1 MPSAPA
7 STIRRGSRPRGPV
20 GPWLSVVLWPAGRR
34 TLGVGR
40 PLRSLGVTLVG
51 WASFVVANA
60 LIWPGGLLSK
70 TPTQQPSFAQQ
81 WNAAQQARA
90 GQPSGFTQPQA
101 YNQPPPLAPSP
112 AFSQTGS
119 MVQPAGTNPFLQGAP
134 STGLMPPTFGQ
145 TQPMLGT
152 PPGQIGPPP
161 QMPPQIPPAVTGFGA
176 PVNPYSQYAPPTF
189 PAGTAPGGTV
199 PAATVPGTGS
209 MAPGVYFAPP
219 TGAVPT
225 TGVAPGV
232 GTGVTPSGAAVSGFD
247 PFAAPVIPPG
257 YPNLPAPQSSMFS
270 NPFVTAPTDAGS
282 LFADPQSSGYWS
294 GGQLNNPYSNSSQ
307 TWSAQSWQRFWQ
319 QSDWQKLWHAFRMRH
334 TYIQGDSNDRVQ
346 INDTEIATSLSFPN
360 FLGSQM
366 PLTISP
372 GFIFHN
378 WQGPNSVTGNDLP
391 GSAYSAYLSFD
402 HSTPLDQQLGG
413 EFNFTTG
420 VYSDFDTFT
429 QHSLR
434 FTGVGLLWYRLSPT
448 STLKFGVEYLDRVEI
463 KLLPAGGL
471 FWTPDPNTRL
481 SFYFPRPKFAK
492 RFPNFGN
499 TEVWGYVSG
508 EYGGGS
514 WTVQREAGFSD
525 QVDLNDI
532 RVTLG
537 LEWIGVRGITGFGEF
552 GYAFERQLIYRSSS
566 PADTFLGSAILF
578 RGGFA
583 Y

>member
-1 MPSAPA
+1 MPS
-7 STIRRGSRPRGPV
+7 
-20 GPWLSVVLWPAGRR
+20 
-34 TLGVGR
+34 
-40 PLRSLGVTLVG
+40 
-51 WASFVVANA
+51 
-60 LIWPGGLLSK
+60 
-70 TPTQQPSFAQQ
+70 
-81 WNAAQQARA
+81 NAA
-90 GQPSGFTQPQA
+90 
-101 YNQPPPLAPSP
+101 
-112 AFSQTGS
+112 
-119 MVQPAGTNPFLQGAP
+119 
-134 STGLMPPTFGQ
+134 
-145 TQPMLGT
+145 
-152 PPGQIGPPP
+152 
-161 QMPPQIPPAVTGFGA
+161 
-176 PVNPYSQYAPPTF
+176 
-189 PAGTAPGGTV
+189 
-199 PAATVPGTGS
+199 
-209 MAPGVYFAPP
+209 
-219 TGAVPT
+219 
-225 TGVAPGV
+225 V
-232 GTGVTPSGAAVSGFD
+232 GGFD
-247 PFAAPVIPPG
+247 PFAAPSIPPG
-257 YPNLPAPQSSMFS
+257 YPNLPDPQSSMFR
-270 NPFVTAPTDAGS
+270 NPFATPPTDAGS
-282 LFADPQSSGYWS
+282 LFADPQSSGFWS

-307 TWSAQSWQRFWQ
+307 TWSSQSWQRFWQ

-334 TYIQGDSNDRVQ
+334 TYIQGGSDNRVQ

-378 WQGPNSVTGNDLP
+378 WQGPNSNTGNDLP

-402 HSTPLDQQLGG
+402 HSTPLDQQVGG

-434 FTGVGLLWYRLSPT
+434 FTAVGLLWYRLSPT

-525 QVDLNDI
+525 QVDLNDMRI
-532 RVTLG
+532 TAG

-552 GYAFERQLIYRSSS
+552 GYAFERQLIYRSTA
-566 PADTFLGSAILF
+566 PADDYLGSAILF

>member
-1 MPSAPA
+1 MGQLRLLGWGGSARSRGMAPA
-7 STIRRGSRPRGPV
+7 PVSTIRRGARPFGPTGSQRPVFLWLRGVCV
-20 GPWLSVVLWPAGRR
+20 GGGCWSVGG
-34 TLGVGR
+34 LGV
-40 PLRSLGVTLVG
+40 SLLGIAAVLAG
-51 WASFVVANA
+51 WAVWVDGVEA
-60 LIWPGGLLSK
+60 
-70 TPTQQPSFAQQ
+70 QQPSFGQQ
-81 WNAAQQARA
+81 WNAAQQARL
-90 GQPSGFTQPQA
+90 G
-101 YNQPPPLAPSP
+101 APSP
-112 AFSQTGS
+112 S
-119 MVQPAGTNPFLQGAP
+119 
-134 STGLMPPTFGQ
+134 LMPPAFGQ
-145 TQPMLGT
+145 TQPALGT

-161 QMPPQIPPAVTGFGA
+161 QLPPGATGFGA

-189 PAGTAPGGTV
+189 PPPTLSPGG
-199 PAATVPGTGS
+199 VPGTGNVP
-209 MAPGVYFAPP
+209 PGVYFSPPPGAAP
-219 TGAVPT
+219 TAGVVPSN
-225 TGVAPGV
+225 V
-232 GTGVTPSGAAVSGFD
+232 AVSGFD
-247 PFAAPVIPPG
+247 PFAAPAIGPG
-257 YPNLPAPQSSMFS
+257 YPNLPDPQSSMFQ
-270 NPFVTAPTDAGS
+270 NPFVTPATNSAA
-282 LFADPQSSGYWS
+282 LFADPQSSGYGA

-334 TYIQGDSNDRVQ
+334 TYIQGGSINRVQ

-360 FLGSQM
+360 FFGSQM
-366 PLTISP
+366 PVTISP

-378 WQGPNSVTGNDLP
+378 WQGPNSITGNDLP

-420 VYSDFDTFT
+420 VYSDFNTFT
-429 QHSLR
+429 KHSLR

-525 QVDLNDI
+525 QVDLNDM
-532 RVTLG
+532 RVTAG

-552 GYAFERQLIYRSSS
+552 GYVFERQLIYRSTS
-566 PADTFLGSAILF
+566 PADDYLGSAILF